1 MVIKKKGGWI
11 WKEFVKSLIWWLR
24 IAGVT
29 PVGVTARRLKPKSI
43 PYAKNAGIG
52 LMIVYVK
59 RIEIF
64 LGTR

>member
-1 MVIKKKGGWI
+1 M
-11 WKEFVKSLIWWLR
+11 KSLIWWLR

>member
-11 WKEFVKSLIWWLR
+11 WKEFVKSLILWWK

-29 PVGVTARRLKPKSI
+29 PVGVTARRKRPKP
-43 PYAKNAGIG
+43 PAYAKNVGIG